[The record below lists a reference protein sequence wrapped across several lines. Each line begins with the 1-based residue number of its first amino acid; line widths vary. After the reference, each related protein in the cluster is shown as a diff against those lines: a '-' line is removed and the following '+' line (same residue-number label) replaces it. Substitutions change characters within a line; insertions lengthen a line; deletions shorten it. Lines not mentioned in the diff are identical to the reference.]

1 MEIWKPTQYEGY
13 EASNLGAIRSIDRA
27 GSGGRGNWK
36 LRKGMVL
43 SQRFNNAGYMRL
55 NIMVNNVRTTVPVHR
70 MVCWAFHGAPEFDGA
85 QVNHKDGNK
94 ANNSADNL
102 EWCTQSEN
110 QTHAVDTGLRVMPV
124 GSKSKITKYAYI
136 GTNCAGHEVVLIG
149 KQAIHDAGFVQ
160 AGVWRSERLGRK
172 HHGYKFIKVPIE
184 KYLAENKE

>member
-13 EASNLGAIRSIDRA
+13 EASNIGAIRSIDRT

-36 LRKGMVL
+36 LRQGMVL
-43 SQRFNNAGYMRL
+43 SQRVNRAGYMRL
-55 NIMVNNVRTTVPVHR
+55 NIMVDNVRTTVLAHR

-85 QVNHKDGNK
+85 QVNHKDGDK
-94 ANNSADNL
+94 ANNSVDNL
-102 EWCTQSEN
+102 EWCNQLEN
-110 QTHAVDTGLRVMPV
+110 NRHARATGLHIPKLGADNKKTRF
-124 GSKSKITKYAYI
+124 AYI

-149 KQAIHDAGFVQ
+149 KQAIFDAGFNQ
-160 AGVWRSERLGRK
+160 TGVWRSERLGRK